1 MIKVKANINKNNV
14 LSPKFLEI
22 ITISCNNDNG
32 LALTAKNII
41 CQKKSN
47 ILWTIVDGSN
57 SKLAKI
63 PGVNPVVFNN
73 LEDYVEFTQW
83 QRSQGIRCPI
93 LFLQQS
99 FDAQGNPVY
108 KGRPSPTNLQG
119 GLSDKPI
126 PTQPVTK
133 LFDAGRNDPPYNQNS
148 YPAYDPQDQYIG
160 LKTPLDKMFHDNK
173 DAKSPNPMDTN
184 WGGKQ
189 YTQDLID
196 KGAYSQDEVTI
207 KTNN

>member
-1 MIKVKANINKNNV
+1 MFQ
-14 LSPKFLEI
+14 SI
-22 ITISCNNDNG
+22 I
-32 LALTAKNII
+32 ALQTK
-41 CQKKSN
+41 
-47 ILWTIVDGSN
+47 
-57 SKLAKI
+57 
-63 PGVNPVVFNN
+63 
-73 LEDYVEFTQW
+73 
-83 QRSQGIRCPI
+83 

-160 LKTPLDKMFHDNK
+160 LKTPLDKMYHDNK

-189 YTQDLID
+189 YTQDLVD

-207 KTNN
+207 ETNN

>member
-1 MIKVKANINKNNV
+1 MSMKMLIILFIFLLGLYYTTCNGNIENFNNNLPYRCPDLLIQKGQKYV
-14 LSPKFLEI
+14 LY
-22 ITISCNNDNG
+22 
-32 LALTAKNII
+32 
-41 CQKKSN
+41 
-47 ILWTIVDGSN
+47 N

-99 FDAQGNPVY
+99 FDAQGNSVY

-119 GLSDKPI
+119 GLSDQSI
-126 PTQPVTK
+126 PTKPVTK

-189 YTQDLID
+189 YTQTLVD
-196 KGAYSQDEVTI
+196 KGAYSQDEVSI

>member
-1 MIKVKANINKNNV
+1 MSLKILII
-14 LSPKFLEI
+14 LFIFLLGLYY
-22 ITISCNNDNG
+22 TSCNG
-32 LALTAKNII
+32 NIENFNNNLPYRCPDLLI
-41 CQKKSN
+41 QKGQKYV
-47 ILWTIVDGSN
+47 LYN

-160 LKTPLDKMFHDNK
+160 LNTPLDKMFHDNK
-173 DAKSPNPMDTN
+173 DAKSPNPMDPN

-189 YTQDLID
+189 YTQDLVD

-207 KTNN
+207 ETNN